1 MKDAEILSAASIIW
15 NDLFKGFKKI
25 QALHEKRQQATP
37 EKDKVRLDKE
47 LRLTLG
53 KVSLLSGQI
62 VQMDEMIAK
71 SSKGTL
77 V

>member
-1 MKDAEILSAASIIW
+1 MKDTEILSAAYIIW
-15 NDLFKGFKKI
+15 SDLFKGFERI
-25 QALHEKRQQATP
+25 QELHEQRQQATQ
-37 EKDKVRLDKE
+37 EKDQIRLDKE
-47 LRLTLG
+47 LRLTLS

-62 VQMDEMIAK
+62 VQMDEIVSK